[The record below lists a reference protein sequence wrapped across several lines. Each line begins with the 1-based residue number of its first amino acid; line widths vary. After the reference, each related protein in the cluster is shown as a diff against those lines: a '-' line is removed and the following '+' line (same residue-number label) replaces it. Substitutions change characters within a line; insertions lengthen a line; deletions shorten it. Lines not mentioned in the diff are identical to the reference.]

1 MFVNQIM
8 YVFGNISILSGP
20 VNSTD
25 YRKLICVSKDDGS
38 ALVWINTLNYNTI
51 TESSK
56 QIYNSNKY
64 INNEIDC
71 KMNRKDE
78 ECLKSWSKPKWSF
91 TSSLE
96 TPMGPVFDERWEDF
110 MEYEIKRNEYHFIDS
125 NTSTIVFSFLRYK
138 FMQILF
144 CNNGED
150 SMHYCHRLII
160 TVFGRDII
168 YTIETCEGKSYEDL
182 LQTLSPKCKRA
193 TSYGSNHN
201 SNWHTITIIRNPM
214 TQSIFF
220 YNTDDVDM
228 TYENINKQNETMN
241 FLFSTTFYYRIYFG
255 SIFFSAK
262 SQSTSLGKIRFHIYD
277 FLHTTLKDAILTSPI
292 FTIYNQ
298 TICLEMLIGLC
309 AECDANIILLDS
321 ANDIILK
328 NVTIKGLTAKHGLP
342 MWQSVQIKENLTT
355 AYYVNVSMQL
365 IPKLSTFTSN
375 PLWAIANVR
384 QCPQNGTLKA
394 VVLHQK
400 MDFSYIKK
408 NVQDSP
414 IECQKLFYDEQI
426 YLSSWSNL
434 TIKPEDCPRGKIG
447 PQCLISCEHDLQI
460 NADCENITFCNNNGC
475 TCPLGYWDISC
486 RRRLEKPNVPK
497 VIFVDT
503 TSIIVFLPTTWNYTS
518 YYEETTISYSFEIRE
533 LDEPETHSIGQSK
546 KEIFQNRIQLIG
558 HFKNLKPCMEYE
570 IRCTLRIPGYKKHS
584 DSITVWT
591 HCMEEPNVPE
601 VLFVNM
607 TSIVVFLLTTWHY
620 TSYYEMTA
628 ISYLFEFRGPET
640 HFFGEPKKE
649 IFQNTTQLI
658 EHYENLKPCTEY
670 EIRCTSRILG
680 YEKRSDSI
688 TVWTKCL
695 EKPNVPEIIFVNTT
709 SIVIVVL
716 PTTLNYTSYYEETA
730 ISYSF
735 EIRGPETHSIGQS
748 KKEIFQ
754 NTTQLIGQ
762 FENLKPCT
770 DYEIY
775 CTSRIL
781 GHEKHSDSIKVW
793 TECLEKPNVPEIIFV
808 NTTSIVIVVL
818 PTTLNY
824 TSYYE
829 KTAIS
834 YSFEIRGPETHSI
847 GQSKKE
853 IFQNTTQL
861 IGHFENLKPCTGYE
875 IRCTSRIPGHE
886 KHSDSITVWTHCDN
900 KSTTIFKIYN
910 IFWFL
915 LHILCFMYLSN

>member
-1 MFVNQIM
+1 MKTVILDIIFLMFVNQIM

-71 KMNRKDE
+71 KMNRKNE

-110 MEYEIKRNEYHFIDS
+110 KEYEIKRNEYDSIDL
-125 NTSTIVFSFLRYK
+125 NTSTIVLSFLRYK

-144 CNNGED
+144 CNRGED
-150 SMHYCHRLII
+150 SMHYCHRLTINKYL
-160 TVFGRDII
+160 VDNI
-168 YTIETCEGKSYEDL
+168 YIIETCEGESYENEDL
-182 LQTLSPKCKRA
+182 LQTLSPKCKHA
-193 TSYGSNHN
+193 TGYRGKRN
-201 SNWHTITIIRNPM
+201 SNWHTITIIRNPI
-214 TQSIFF
+214 TQSISF
-220 YNTDDVDM
+220 YNTDDINMKYV
-228 TYENINKQNETMN
+228 NINKQNETMN
-241 FLFSTTFYYRIYFG
+241 FLFSTTFYYRIFIG
-255 SIFFSAK
+255 SIFNTTK
-262 SQSTSLGKIRFHIYD
+262 SRSTSLGKIRFHIYD
-277 FLHTTLKDAILTSPI
+277 FLHTTFKDAILTSPT

-298 TICLEMLIGLC
+298 TICVEMLIGLC

-328 NVTIKGLTAKHGLP
+328 NVTIKGLAAKHGLP

-460 NADCENITFCNNNGC
+460 NADCEDITFCNNNGC
-475 TCPLGYWDISC
+475 TCPLGYWDVSC
-486 RRRLEKPNVPK
+486 RRRLEKPNVPN
-497 VIFVDT
+497 VIFRDK
-503 TSIIVFLPTTWNYTS
+503 TSIIVVLPTTWNYTS

-533 LDEPETHSIGQSK
+533 LYEPKTHSIGQSK
-546 KEIFQNRIQLIG
+546 KEIFQNTTQLIG
-558 HFKNLKPCMEYE
+558 YFENLKPCTGYG
-570 IRCTLRIPGYKKHS
+570 IWCTSRIPGHEKHS

-591 HCMEEPNVPE
+591 RCLEEPIVPK
-601 VLFVNM
+601 VL
-607 TSIVVFLLTTWHY
+607 
-620 TSYYEMTA
+620 
-628 ISYLFEFRGPET
+628 
-640 HFFGEPKKE
+640 
-649 IFQNTTQLI
+649 
-658 EHYENLKPCTEY
+658 
-670 EIRCTSRILG
+670 
-680 YEKRSDSI
+680 
-688 TVWTKCL
+688 
-695 EKPNVPEIIFVNTT
+695 FVNTT
-709 SIVIVVL
+709 SIVIVIFSSSWI
-716 PTTLNYTSYYEETA
+716 YTSYYETA

-754 NTTQLIGQ
+754 NTTQLIGH
-762 FENLKPCT
+762 FENLEPCT

-793 TECLEKPNVPEIIFV
+793 TECLEKPNVPEIICEHDK
-808 NTTSIVIVVL
+808 
-818 PTTLNY
+818 Y
-824 TSYYE
+824 SYC
-829 KTAIS
+829 S
-834 YSFEIRGPETHSI
+834 SS
-847 GQSKKE
+847 
-853 IFQNTTQL
+853 
-861 IGHFENLKPCTGYE
+861 
-875 IRCTSRIPGHE
+875 
-886 KHSDSITVWTHCDN
+886 
-900 KSTTIFKIYN
+900 YN
-910 IFWFL
+910 IELHQL
-915 LHILCFMYLSN
+915 L